1 MLPDLRQNCNAK
13 HSAIIRKADITP
25 LDFRICCVGLELEQV
40 RDQRNSKTDC

>member
-25 LDFRICCVGLELEQV
+25 LDFQNLLCWIRIGTGT
-40 RDQRNSKTDC
+40 RST